1 MWPAEPKLFAVWP
14 FIERL
19 LTPDLEQA
27 AECSSC
33 SNAQCFYSYSEMEGD
48 ARNILIFI
56 HSQPVFQTCPL
67 YLSYKGP
74 TQPREQKCF
83 LHVLRIAYIILFLD
97 Q

>member
-1 MWPAEPKLFAVWP
+1 
-14 FIERL
+14 
-19 LTPDLEQA
+19 
-27 AECSSC
+27 
-33 SNAQCFYSYSEMEGD
+33 MEGD
-48 ARNILIFI
+48 ARNIDTDI

-74 TQPREQKCF
+74 TQPHEQKCF